1 MNVQIKTLLAASAAT
16 AILAGAAGVAH
27 AQEAAAPAAAPAAPP
42 ATWASTI
49 KYSGHVEAG
58 MTLNPDSPSDAINF
72 GHLFTDKANQV
83 VLNSVA
89 LTAERDPDT
98 SSKTIDIGFKLQGA
112 YGSDS
117 RYTQAIGEFNRTTDS
132 RYTFDIVE
140 AKLLAHVPYLT
151 AGGIEVTA
159 GEFAT
164 LEGAEVMDPTGN
176 FFYSKSYLFNFGI
189 PLKHLGVMT
198 ETHLNPLVDLYLGAT
213 SGVNTTVDSQGGAND
228 NKIHF
233 HGGIGLNFKNVTVLA
248 TTHIGP
254 EDYTFIPGHAPSGTS
269 SNRYLNDAVVTW
281 KINDKLTSTT
291 DFNYIYDEGVT
302 VGEKGPRTSKGG
314 GVATWLAYTLT
325 PTVTL
330 GARAE
335 VWVDNNNFFV
345 AEYPGAT
352 DFINFEG
359 GYAPSIAYSLPLGKS
374 TTYSEVTVGLNWK
387 PPGLPKLIDGT
398 TFRPEVR
405 YDRVLNG
412 GETPYDVFTKKYQVT
427 IGVDMVAPINF

>member
-1 MNVQIKTLLAASAAT
+1 VGAS
-16 AILAGAAGVAH
+16 
-27 AQEAAAPAAAPAAPP
+27 
-42 ATWASTI
+42 
-49 KYSGHVEAG
+49 
-58 MTLNPDSPSDAINF
+58 LNPDSPSDNLNF
-72 GHLFTDKANQV
+72 GQVFTDKSNQV
-83 VLNSVA
+83 LLNSLS

-98 SSKTIDIGFKLQGA
+98 SAKTIDVGFKLQGA

-140 AKLLAHVPYLT
+140 AKLLAHVPYFT
-151 AGGIEVTA
+151 SAGMEVTA

-164 LEGAEVMDPTGN
+164 LEGNEVMDPTGN
-176 FFYSKSYLFNFGI
+176 FFYSKTYLFNFGI

-198 ETHLNPLVDLYLGAT
+198 ETHLSPLVDLYLGLDT
-213 SGVNTTVDSQGGAND
+213 GVNTLAGSQGGADD

-233 HGGIGLNFKNVTVLA
+233 HGGVGLNFKTVTILA

-254 EDYTFIPGHAPSGTS
+254 ESYTYNYPMKPTGISG
-269 SNRYLNDAVVTW
+269 NRYLNDAVITW
-281 KINDKLTSTT
+281 KISDKLTSTT
-291 DFNYIYDEGVT
+291 DVNYTYDE
-302 VGEKGPRTSKGG
+302 PSKAAAG

-325 PTVTL
+325 PTITL
-330 GARAE
+330 GGRAE
-335 VWVDNNNFFV
+335 VWADDKNFYV

-359 GYAPSIAYSLPLGKS
+359 GYAPSTAYALQAGKS
-374 TTYSEVTVGLNWK
+374 TTYSEVTVGFNWK
-387 PPGLPKLIDGT
+387 PAGLPKLIDGT

-412 GETPYDVFTKKYQVT
+412 GETPFDAFTKNYQVT
-427 IGVDMVAPINF
+427 VGFDVVAPLNF